1 MSLAGRLRLRSW
13 IAHLGRGRAERGLCR
28 LALAPV
34 LGALLF
40 LGACPSTPPRDPR
53 VSAAQYKLGNDYFAR
68 ALRAK
73 SDDERLRYANVALV
87 ELRKSLKADPENQE
101 AHSLISLL
109 YLWKAQKAI
118 EETEVAQCLQ
128 GKEGEEYR
136 KETDALMRRSLVH
149 LQRAYSLKEEKD
161 SRVALNLSTVSLY
174 FKDYQATER
183 FARKALGD
191 IAYGTPHLA
200 RSNIGRAQFERGEN
214 HKALKNLK
222 QAVFAEPRFCPG
234 HYWLGRVE
242 FAANKVESA
251 LQRFEA
257 ALACCLKEKIAPI
270 QDAMLYQGLSLLR
283 SGRKDEATAALEA
296 CLKQAPRSCVAE
308 RCKETLK
315 TIKGSPR

>member
-1 MSLAGRLRLRSW
+1 M
-13 IAHLGRGRAERGLCR
+13 
-28 LALAPV
+28 
-34 LGALLF
+34 
-40 LGACPSTPPRDPR
+40 
-53 VSAAQYKLGNDYFAR
+53 K
-68 ALRAK
+68 AK

-200 RSNIGRAQFERGEN
+200 RSNIGRAQLERGEN

-242 FAANKVESA
+242 FAANK
-251 LQRFEA
+251 
-257 ALACCLKEKIAPI
+257 
-270 QDAMLYQGLSLLR
+270 
-283 SGRKDEATAALEA
+283 
-296 CLKQAPRSCVAE
+296 
-308 RCKETLK
+308 
-315 TIKGSPR
+315 